1 MAIESTIAKG
11 IKRGDIAKI
20 EAKVVKNVR
29 ALNGRPFELDI
40 LKLSNLISTL
50 TGLYSLLLAF
60 LRFILSMSLKTF
72 II

>member
-20 EAKVVKNVR
+20 KAKVVKNVR
-29 ALNGRPFELDI
+29 ASNVRPFELDI

-60 LRFILSMSLKTF
+60 LRFILSVSLKTF
-72 II
+72 IT